1 VPDSAPEP
9 TPDPARGVTLEPA
22 PATLA
27 TRAKGWFLISRVP
40 FLSVGILPYLL
51 GTAIAAYDGAEI
63 DAVTFWLGMSGV
75 LLIMLATYFNGE
87 YYDIAE
93 DSISTELGRNPFAGG
108 SGGVVDGLLPAH
120 HARRAGIIA
129 AMAATVI
136 GLVLAFVVGTGP
148 LTIPM
153 GLFGLI
159 AGFFYSAPPF
169 RWVQRGIGEIFIG
182 ICYGWLPIAV
192 GYYLQ
197 NPQLPAVLWWA
208 SLPVGITIFNVIYMN
223 EYPDYEGDVAAGKRN
238 LLVRVGREHGVWIYV
253 AAAFLAPATFVWA
266 IGHGVPQW
274 IWPWYAGVTALSLV
288 PTVMM
293 VTGKWSVR
301 KLLEPMC
308 GITIIVNL
316 ATTAVLIAA
325 FLLEG

>member
-1 VPDSAPEP
+1 M
-9 TPDPARGVTLEPA
+9 TEPA
-22 PATLA
+22 PTSFA

-51 GTAIAAYDGAEI
+51 GVSIAAYDGAAIE
-63 DAVTFWLGMSGV
+63 AAAFWLGLAGV
-75 LLIMLATYFNGE
+75 MLIMLATYFNGE
-87 YYDIAE
+87 YYDTFE
-93 DSISTELGRNPFAGG
+93 DTISTELGRNPFAGG
-108 SGGVVDGLLPAH
+108 SGGVVDGLLPAGY
-120 HARRAGIIA
+120 ARRAGIVA
-129 AMAATVI
+129 AVLAAVV

-153 GLFGLI
+153 GMFGLI

-182 ICYGWLPIAV
+182 VCYGWLPIAI

-197 NPQLPAVLWWA
+197 QPRLPLVLVWA
-208 SLPVGITIFNVIYMN
+208 SVPVGITIFNVIFMN
-223 EYPDYEGDVAAGKRN
+223 EYPDYEGDLAAGKRN
-238 LLVRVGREHGVWIYV
+238 LLVRVGRERGVWIYV
-253 AAAFLAPATFVWA
+253 AAAVLAPAGFFWA
-266 IGHGVPQW
+266 IGHGVPPW
-274 IWPWYAGVTALSLV
+274 IWPWYAGVATVSLV

-293 VTGKWSVR
+293 VVGSWKTR

-308 GITIIVNL
+308 GITILVNL
-316 ATTAVLIAA
+316 ATTTVLIAA